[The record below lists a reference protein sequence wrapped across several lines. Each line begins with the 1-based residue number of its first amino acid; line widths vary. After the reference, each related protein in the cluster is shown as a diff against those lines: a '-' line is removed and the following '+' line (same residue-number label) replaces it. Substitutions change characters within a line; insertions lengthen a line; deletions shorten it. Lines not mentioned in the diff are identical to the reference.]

1 MEEVYSAETSEV
13 ALEAIINNAVQIPGV
28 KVDRQK
34 FLGECFAKEDVD
46 TQQIIDLGPIGAGC
60 TREDLARIANK
71 LILVRTSTSSAA
83 SFAMGIPGGLAM
95 GLTVPADTL
104 QFFGMSLRLAQELAY
119 LYGAQDLWKDG
130 QIDDEIVRGQLI
142 LYCGVMFGV
151 SGAAAGVRILSSQ
164 LAKTTL
170 KKLPQKALTKTLWYP
185 IVKQVGKLVG
195 VKVTKDTVAK
205 GISKAIPVIGG
216 VVSGGLNFASMLPMA
231 KRLAVSLDKANFD
244 YTEDEIMADYQAM
257 QDVTDGDVPAGE
269 EKSSI
274 KNRAAKGM
282 QDLKSGIGSV
292 FAKGKKKKEDA
303 AEAPEEDVFAKIE
316 KLAKLQEMGAI
327 TQEEFEAK
335 KTELLA
341 KI

>member
-46 TQQIIDLGPIGAGC
+46 TQQIIDLGPIDAGC
-60 TREDLARIANK
+60 TREALARIANK

-130 QIDDEIVRGQLI
+130 QIDDEVVRGQLI

-205 GISKAIPVIGG
+205 GISKAIPVVGG

-244 YTEDEIMADYQAM
+244 YTEDEVLADYQSM
-257 QDVTDGDVPAGE
+257 QDITDEDALAE
-269 EKSSI
+269 AEKSSI
-274 KNRAAKGM
+274 KDQAAKGI

-292 FAKGKKKKEDA
+292 FAKGKKKKADA

-316 KLAKLQEMGAI
+316 KLANLQEMGAI